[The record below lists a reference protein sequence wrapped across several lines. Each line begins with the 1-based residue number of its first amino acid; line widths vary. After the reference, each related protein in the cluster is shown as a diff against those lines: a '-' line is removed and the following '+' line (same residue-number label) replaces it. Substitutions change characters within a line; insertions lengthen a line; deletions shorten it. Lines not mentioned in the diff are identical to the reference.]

1 MTEILRIKKQ
11 LIQWIYKFIFYVVSF
26 FVAKKKEAKLSRLPD
41 RQLNMEDTLY
51 IHTFYHVQRAT
62 FLTRVQAVN

>member
-11 LIQWIYKFIFYVVSF
+11 LIQWIYKFIFFSF